1 MRKQPTF
8 DALLAAGI
16 NLFDTAEIYT
26 MGASERTIGH
36 CIKGS
41 DRSAPASPVV
51 LTKFFPMPWRLGK
64 PALLAALKR
73 SLERLQLSRVDV
85 YLLHFP
91 IPPVALETWAD
102 ALADAVQAGLT
113 RAVGISNCNVMQT
126 RMAHAVLAARG
137 VPLACN
143 EVELSLLKR
152 APERTGLLDTCK
164 ELGVTVIAYRPLA
177 MGMLTGKYNPEHPPR
192 RDARPDVRPP
202 LSHGAAAPACSHEAN
217 RGEPRRKDSI
227 PGGRQLDRLQGRSA
241 DPRGKTNSRRAK
253 TRVPW
258 GGSSASQKSWSWKR
272 RQKGCNDSAISA
284 PSRRARCS
292 ARAAA
297 ASVYS
302 AGEISRMVG
311 SDRVLIIEDDKDI
324 ADLVAMNL
332 GDLGLQAE
340 RAVDGRSG
348 LQKALEDEY
357 ALVILDLMLPKMD
370 GLSVCTR
377 IREKNPRT
385 PILMLTAKSEELDR
399 VLGLEIG
406 ADEYVTKPFSV
417 RELMAR
423 VKALLRRV
431 RTERDAAGGPGGE
444 GKDRACGTSSWT
456 STKRKVILDEEY
468 RGADGEGV
476 RSPRPLCTQSRQDL
490 QPH

>member
-1 MRKQPTF
+1 MKNQNDSLVALGRTDIRVSPVGVGTNSWGKKRRADVRKQPTF

-41 DRSAPASPVV
+41 DRSASASPVV

-126 RMAHAVLAARG
+126 RRAHAVLAARG

-152 APERTGLLDTCK
+152 AGANGTPRHLQRARRHRDRVSPVGHGHAHRK
-164 ELGVTVIAYRPLA
+164 VQPRASA
-177 MGMLTGKYNPEHPPR
+177 R

-217 RGEPRRKDSI
+217 RGEPRRKVGI

-241 DPRGKTNSRRAK
+241 DSRGEKTRVRRAK
-253 TRVPW
+253 MQVPW
-258 GGSSASQKSWSWKR
+258 GGSLTR
-272 RQKGCNDSAISA
+272 VREMRQEME
-284 PSRRARCS
+284 
-292 ARAAA
+292 AAA
-297 ASVYS
+297 KKLQR
-302 AGEISRMVG
+302 SRQSPPPSQPPARRSPG
-311 SDRVLIIEDDKDI
+311 PARIAYILLGRYREWSGRTGCSSGREDDKDI
-324 ADLVAMNL
+324 AD
-332 GDLGLQAE
+332 
-340 RAVDGRSG
+340 
-348 LQKALEDEY
+348 
-357 ALVILDLMLPKMD
+357 
-370 GLSVCTR
+370 
-377 IREKNPRT
+377 
-385 PILMLTAKSEELDR
+385 
-399 VLGLEIG
+399 
-406 ADEYVTKPFSV
+406 
-417 RELMAR
+417 
-423 VKALLRRV
+423 
-431 RTERDAAGGPGGE
+431 
-444 GKDRACGTSSWT
+444 SW
-456 STKRKVILDEEY
+456 
-468 RGADGEGV
+468 
-476 RSPRPLCTQSRQDL
+476 P
-490 QPH
+490 